1 MLVCYPERQSSML
14 EGSNACGLT
23 KEEEETYVSA
33 SQCVSPIPSILD
45 NRDHFTR
52 AQIRTLSFVFV
63 SPNFPSNNVSHCQG
77 LVNGKEKEA
86 TYVSVPHPASPA
98 LWDTHDVSLC
108 FIFCLSTTL
117 WWFFSWQLAI
127 GDLVTANSR
136 VCQLSSVQW
145 PRQRWVFGDTAHI
158 FNRSQSDGVRRLIT
172 NAIKKSMFF

>member
-63 SPNFPSNNVSHCQG
+63 SPNCVSHYQG
-77 LVNGKEKEA
+77 LENGKEKGGD
-86 TYVSVPHPASPA
+86 VCLRPPSCASSP
-98 LWDTHDVSLC
+98 LRHSWCVSLS
-108 FIFCLSTTL
+108 FIFCCSTKLSC
-117 WWFFSWQLAI
+117 FFSWQLTI
-127 GDLVTANSR
+127 GDLVKANSR
-136 VCQLSSVQW
+136 VCQLSSGLG
-145 PRQRWVFGDTAHI
+145 RGGCSRTRHI
-158 FNRSQSDGVRRLIT
+158 YSIVPNLTGSD
-172 NAIKKSMFF
+172 A

>member
-63 SPNFPSNNVSHCQG
+63 YPNCVSCRVLG
-77 LVNGKEKEA
+77 NGKEKGGDVCLRPPSC
-86 TYVSVPHPASPA
+86 VSSS
-98 LWDTHDVSLC
+98 LRNSWCVSLDYFLF
-108 FIFCLSTTL
+108 FIYFHSSNISAHNWWPGYRQFKSVSTVQCPVSSGL
-117 WWFFSWQLAI
+117 
-127 GDLVTANSR
+127 GRGGCSR
-136 VCQLSSVQW
+136 T
-145 PRQRWVFGDTAHI
+145 RHI
-158 FNRSQSDGVRRLIT
+158 YSIVPNPTGSD
-172 NAIKKSMFF
+172 A